1 MKYWEKA
8 ELLKGLFY
16 KTNRERNL
24 WKNPE
29 ELERYLSAFGGRL
42 KTDKKR
48 RRGYIVCFIQRHQ
61 KGNLVAEIPRDFAEK
76 VLTLGFP

>member
-1 MKYWEKA
+1 MKYREKA
-8 ELLKGLFY
+8 ELLKDLFY
-16 KTNRERNL
+16 KTNRERDL

-48 RRGYIVCFIQRHQ
+48 RGGYIVCFLQS
-61 KGNLVAEIPRDFAEK
+61 NLVAEIPRDFAEK